1 MVGDSL
7 VLFLGITS
15 SSTTY
20 AAFVPAQ
27 WAEAIVFF
35 AWLMVHFLATFLYSW
50 VMGLLLLSTW
60 ASLFFSSML
69 REFNSFHLKWLWFL
83 NKCFFFFFITQL
95 WRSEVKTSLRN
106 VSLFL
111 IRLLFYLPT
120 PPSSHPSNL
129 QQMKRNHMKLL
140 FFIGQRQLSIGNFTW
155 FTFYIHKQ
163 VLTFKKRATNKQ
175 RQNWVNMSTIL
186 RILWEKQRL
195 QDKQTD
201 ILICNEAKSQIELVY
216 SSQTEKK

>member
-60 ASLFFSSML
+60 ASLSFSSML

-83 NKCFFFFFITQL
+83 NKCFFFFYNTTLKKWSKKIIEKCITFSNPSTLLPPNSPKLTSIQFTTNEAESHEIAFFY
-95 WRSEVKTSLRN
+95 RSETVKYR
-106 VSLFL
+106 
-111 IRLLFYLPT
+111 
-120 PPSSHPSNL
+120 
-129 QQMKRNHMKLL
+129 
-140 FFIGQRQLSIGNFTW
+140 
-155 FTFYIHKQ
+155 
-163 VLTFKKRATNKQ
+163 
-175 RQNWVNMSTIL
+175 
-186 RILWEKQRL
+186 
-195 QDKQTD
+195 
-201 ILICNEAKSQIELVY
+201 
-216 SSQTEKK
+216 

>member
-1 MVGDSL
+1 MALIPQQV
-7 VLFLGITS
+7 
-15 SSTTY
+15 
-20 AAFVPAQ
+20 
-27 WAEAIVFF
+27 
-35 AWLMVHFLATFLYSW
+35 
-50 VMGLLLLSTW
+50 
-60 ASLFFSSML
+60 
-69 REFNSFHLKWLWFL
+69 
-83 NKCFFFFFITQL
+83 FFFFFITQL
-95 WRSEVKTSLRN
+95 WRSEVKKSLRN

-111 IRLLFYLPT
+111 ICLLFYLPT